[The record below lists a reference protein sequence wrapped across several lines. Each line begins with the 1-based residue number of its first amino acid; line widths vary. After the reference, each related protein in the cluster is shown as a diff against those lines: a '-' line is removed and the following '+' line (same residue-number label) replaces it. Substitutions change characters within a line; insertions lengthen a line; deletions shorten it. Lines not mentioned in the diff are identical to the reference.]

1 MRVLLLCERYPD
13 SYRDGLLLR
22 ILHLLKHLAKNHR
35 FDLLCQ
41 HGGVADGE
49 PPKLFDHI
57 WTAPAPP
64 VRAGQGWRGLFA
76 GWDAR
81 DLYQR
86 NPEIVRLLQEEI
98 DPTNYDVVWDAGARM
113 LMNLP
118 DRWSGVPVVAELVD
132 DMVLTIGRAA
142 RKTPWSL
149 QRLRLMKYS
158 TVHRRYERDCLQRAA
173 VCCVVSDDDAASF
186 RSVSRVPVRV
196 ARNGVDAEFFA
207 PGAEP
212 EIPGRLVFEGSMSFG
227 PNLSAAIF
235 LVEQVM
241 PLVWSRRPD
250 ASVVLVGRDP
260 PPKLLALENERVLVT
275 GSVDDVRPFVRQA
288 QVFMCP
294 LLDGAGIKNKLLQ
307 AFSMGKAVVAT
318 PVSVGGLGAQDGTHL
333 LVRDSAPALAEAALR
348 LLDDAALRARLGG
361 AARTLVHETLTWPVQ
376 AIAFEA
382 VLVEA
387 AGQAVRR

>member
-1 MRVLLLCERYPD
+1 MRVLLLCDRYPN

-22 ILHLLKHLAKNHR
+22 ILHLLKHLVKDHR

-49 PPKLFDHI
+49 PPKLFDRI
-57 WTAPAPP
+57 WTAPVLPT
-64 VRAGQGWRGLFA
+64 REGQGWRGLFT

-98 DPTNYDVVWDAGARM
+98 DPAGYDVVWDAGARM
-113 LMNLP
+113 LMHLP

-149 QRLRLMKYS
+149 ERLRLMKYE

-173 VCCVVSDDDAASF
+173 VCSVVSDEDAASF

-196 ARNGVDAEFFA
+196 ARNGVDTDFFA
-207 PGAEP
+207 PGTEP

-227 PNLSAAIF
+227 PNLLAATF
-235 LVEQVM
+235 LVEHVM
-241 PLVWSRRPD
+241 PLVWARRPD
-250 ASVVLVGRDP
+250 ASIVLVGRDP
-260 PPKLLALENERVLVT
+260 PPRLLAMANERVRVT

-288 QVFMCP
+288 QIFMCP

-307 AFSMGKAVVAT
+307 AFAMGKAVIAT
-318 PVSVGGLGAQDGTHL
+318 PVSVGGLGAEDGTHL
-333 LVRDSAPALAEAALR
+333 LVRDGASALAEAALG
-348 LLDDAALRARLGG
+348 LLDDAALRTRLGE
-361 AARTLVHETLTWPVQ
+361 AARALVHGTLTWPIQ
-376 AIAFEA
+376 AAAFEA
-382 VLVEA
+382 VLTEA
-387 AGQAVRR
+387 AGRAVRR